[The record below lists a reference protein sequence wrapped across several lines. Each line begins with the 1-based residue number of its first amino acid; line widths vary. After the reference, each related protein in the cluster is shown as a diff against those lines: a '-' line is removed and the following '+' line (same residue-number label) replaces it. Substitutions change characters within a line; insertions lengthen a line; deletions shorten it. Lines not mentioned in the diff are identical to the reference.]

1 MNLQTSIDF
10 ILEKILGAS
19 YTETHVIV
27 LMFLVVIVIMLFKR
41 GKKR

>member
-1 MNLQTSIDF
+1 MIQTTIDF
-10 ILEKILGAS
+10 ILEKILGVG

-27 LMFLVVIVIMLFKR
+27 LMFILVMIIMIFKR